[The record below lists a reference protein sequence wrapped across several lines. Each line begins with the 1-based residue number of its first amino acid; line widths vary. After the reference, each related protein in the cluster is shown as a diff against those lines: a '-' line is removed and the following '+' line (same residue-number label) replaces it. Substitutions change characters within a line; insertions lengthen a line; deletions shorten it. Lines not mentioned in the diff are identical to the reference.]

1 MLRVLLI
8 AAQDLCGCKA
18 HDEDEVPTAGIVQNI
33 ASNLQMRNAGNG
45 GSQGQ
50 HSSAELS
57 DVFVAGAFLEFDQNV
72 VL

>member
-1 MLRVLLI
+1 VLLI
-8 AAQDLCGCKA
+8 TAQGLCGSKA
-18 HDEDEVPTAGIVQNI
+18 HDEDEVPTAGLVQNI
-33 ASNLQMRNAGNG
+33 TSNLQMLNAGNG

-57 DVFVAGAFLEFDQNV
+57 DMFVAGAFPEFDQNV

>member
-8 AAQDLCGCKA
+8 TAQGLYGSKA
-18 HDEDEVPTAGIVQNI
+18 HDEDEVPAADIVQNI
-33 ASNLQMRNAGNG
+33 ASSLQMLNAGNG

-57 DVFVAGAFLEFDQNV
+57 YVFVVGIFLEFDQNV